1 MCPVRRMKS
10 GFGGSSLQQKGETG
24 YYFGPFGGRYVP
36 ETLIHALEELENAY
50 ERYRNDPEFVEE
62 FNALAKDFVGRPT
75 PLMLAER
82 LTGKWGGANV
92 WFKREDLAHTGAHK
106 INNTL
111 GQILLADRMDKRRI
125 IAETGAG
132 QHGVATAT
140 VAALYGKE
148 CVVYMGEEDTRR
160 QKLNVVR
167 MKLLG
172 AEVRP
177 VSSGS
182 MTLKDAVNEA
192 IRDWVTN
199 VEDTHYILGSVV
211 GPAPY
216 PKIVR
221 DFQTVI
227 GKEIELQARE
237 RFGRNPDAIVACVGA
252 GSNAIGA
259 FYPFIERESVR
270 LVGVEAAGRGLSS
283 GKHGAS
289 LAEGRLGVLH
299 GALSYV
305 LQTEEGQIREAHS
318 ISAGLDYPSVG
329 PEHSYLK
336 DESLAEYASVTDEE
350 ALEAF
355 QTCSR
360 LEGIIPALETAHAI
374 SYAEK
379 VAKELGPGA
388 NLVVNLS
395 GRGDK
400 DVEVAADALHIDA
413 REAEKVSRDGEREVA
428 SGLSGRARG
437 A

>member
-1 MCPVRRMKS
+1 V
-10 GFGGSSLQQKGETG
+10 QQKDETG

-36 ETLIHALEELENAY
+36 ETLIHALEELEEAY
-50 ERYRNDPEFVEE
+50 ERFKDDPEFVEE
-62 FNALAKDFVGRPT
+62 LNGLARDFVGRPT
-75 PLMLAER
+75 PLMFAGR
-82 LTGKWGGANV
+82 LTRRWGGANI

-111 GQILLADRMDKRRI
+111 GQILITDRMGKRRI

-160 QKLNVVR
+160 QNLNVVR

-172 AEVRP
+172 AEVRS

-182 MTLKDAVNEA
+182 RTLKDAVNEA

-199 VEDTHYILGSVV
+199 VDDTHYIIGSVV

-227 GKEIELQARE
+227 GREIELQARE
-237 RFGRNPDAIVACVGA
+237 RFGRDPDAVVACVGA

-259 FYPFIERESVR
+259 FRPFLGRGGVR
-270 LVGVEAAGRGLSS
+270 LVGVEAAGRGLRS
-283 GKHGAS
+283 GEHGAS

-318 ISAGLDYPSVG
+318 VSAGLDYPAVG

-336 DESLAEYASVTDEE
+336 DEGLAEYASVTDEE
-350 ALEAF
+350 ALAAFEA
-355 QTCSR
+355 TAR
-360 LEGIIPALETAHAI
+360 LEGIIPALETAHAVFY
-374 SYAEK
+374 SEK
-379 VAKELGPGA
+379 VAKELGPGK

-400 DVEVAADALHIDA
+400 DVEVAADALGIDA
-413 REAEKVSRDGEREVA
+413 REAEEVSGDR
-428 SGLSGRARG
+428 
-437 A
+437 